1 MSSFVYILASQRNG
15 TLYVGVTADLLRRM
29 EEHTNKLVDG
39 FTKKYAVEKLVY
51 YEIFDD
57 INQAIKRE
65 KSIKTW
71 RRAWKLELIEKS
83 NAAWE
88 DLYDKIL
95 QSADPFAEMFGLGYE
110 LKLRC
115 R

>member
-1 MSSFVYILASQRNG
+1 MASFIYILASQKNG

-29 EEHTNKLVDG
+29 EEHKNKLVDG
-39 FTKKYAVEKLVY
+39 FTKKYAIEKLVY

-57 INQAIKRE
+57 IDQAIKRE
-65 KSIKTW
+65 KCIKTW
-71 RRAWKLELIEKS
+71 RRSWKLELIEKS
-83 NAAWE
+83 NARWD

-95 QSADPFAEMFGLGYE
+95 QSADPFTEVFGLGYE